1 LGEDNAVSQLTNTLL
16 HIRGTFPSL
25 RPAEKRV
32 AQVILDNPRAAV
44 HFSITELAK
53 RAEVSDATV
62 VKFCKRLGYRGY
74 QEFKILLAQ
83 DVAVKPVLIHGE
95 VEPGNDI
102 ETIKEKVFQANISAL
117 QETAQALDQDALRRA
132 VQALARAG
140 DIHFFGV
147 GPSGIVA
154 LDAVHKFSRIG
165 LRTNA
170 SLDTHIQIARAM
182 QLREGDVAVSVS
194 FSGET
199 LEIVEAQRTA
209 KRAGAT
215 TIALTSFCGSTLAKE
230 ADILMLTASTPKN
243 LFKSAALASRL
254 TQLATIDV
262 LFFAV
267 ALEDHRRTQEAIEKT
282 EEILEQRLQE
292 RAKG

>member
-1 LGEDNAVSQLTNTLL
+1 MSQLTNTLL

-132 VQALARAG
+132 VQALARNNSRAVESSQQTG
-140 DIHFFGV
+140 T
-147 GPSGIVA
+147 SA
-154 LDAVHKFSRIG
+154 LDGMLAEKSR
-165 LRTNA
+165 A
-170 SLDTHIQIARAM
+170 
-182 QLREGDVAVSVS
+182 QL
-194 FSGET
+194 
-199 LEIVEAQRTA
+199 
-209 KRAGAT
+209 
-215 TIALTSFCGSTLAKE
+215 
-230 ADILMLTASTPKN
+230 
-243 LFKSAALASRL
+243 
-254 TQLATIDV
+254 
-262 LFFAV
+262 
-267 ALEDHRRTQEAIEKT
+267 
-282 EEILEQRLQE
+282 
-292 RAKG
+292 